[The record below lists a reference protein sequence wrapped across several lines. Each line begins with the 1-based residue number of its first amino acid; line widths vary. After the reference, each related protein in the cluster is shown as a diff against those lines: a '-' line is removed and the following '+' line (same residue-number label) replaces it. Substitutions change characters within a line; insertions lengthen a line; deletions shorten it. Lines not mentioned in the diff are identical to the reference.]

1 MLSLAEIQFP
11 AERGQASSDALESV
25 HNACLVEKHLEI
37 PVSGALYTVI
47 EFSFAISIANLRV
60 EILLACS

>member
-1 MLSLAEIQFP
+1 MHASLRNIW
-11 AERGQASSDALESV
+11 R
-25 HNACLVEKHLEI
+25 I